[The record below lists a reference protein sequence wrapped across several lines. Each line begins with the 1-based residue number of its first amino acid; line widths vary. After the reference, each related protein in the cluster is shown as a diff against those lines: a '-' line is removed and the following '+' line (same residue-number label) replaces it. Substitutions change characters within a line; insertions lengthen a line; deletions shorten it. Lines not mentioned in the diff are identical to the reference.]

1 MGRALVKESHD
12 DTGQEAAS
20 ADAVAQDEDSR
31 LMLRIAAR
39 DERAFATLVSAHHG
53 RVYALCRRMIGDDAE
68 AEDTAQEVFLKLW
81 TQPTS
86 WSPEGARFSTWLYR
100 VTANASI
107 DRLRKRV
114 PEPVDT
120 IPDHADDRPG
130 PAAAL
135 HSSQVAARVEAALA
149 RLPDRQRLAL
159 VLTYYQGLSN
169 KEAAT
174 ALEVNVDALES
185 LLARARRSLKDELAD
200 EWRDL
205 IEAEGQ

>member
-1 MGRALVKESHD
+1 MGRARVKESQD
-12 DTGQEAAS
+12 DTISAVPAA
-20 ADAVAQDEDSR
+20 AVIQDVDTR
-31 LMLRIAAR
+31 LMLRVAAR
-39 DERAFATLVSAHHG
+39 DEQAFAMLIEAHHG

-81 TQPTS
+81 TQPTA
-86 WSPEGARFSTWLYR
+86 WSPDGARFSTWLHR
-100 VTANASI
+100 VAANASI

-114 PEPVDT
+114 PEPVET
-120 IPDHADDRPG
+120 VPDHADDRPG

-135 HSSQVAARVEAALA
+135 YRRQIAMRVEEALS

-169 KEAAT
+169 KEAAS

-185 LLARARRSLKDELAD
+185 LLARARRRLKEDLVDDWRELLSAD
-200 EWRDL
+200 
-205 IEAEGQ
+205 GH

>member
-12 DTGQEAAS
+12 DTGSGAVLS
-20 ADAVAQDEDSR
+20 GAVAQDEDSR

-39 DERAFATLVSAHHG
+39 DERAFAALVSVHHG

-114 PEPVDT
+114 PEPVET
-120 IPDHADDRPG
+120 VPDLADDRPG
-130 PAAAL
+130 PVASL
-135 HSSQVAARVEAALA
+135 HRSQVSVRVEAALA

-185 LLARARRSLKDELAD
+185 LLARARRSLKDDLAND
-200 EWRDL
+200 WRDL
-205 IEAEGQ
+205 LGAGEE